1 MTDRGHAVTLL
12 GMGQRVAQGTRRL
25 AIARLDRPSVPR
37 SGTTR
42 APVKRAG
49 LEAALG
55 QVDAL
60 REAVEL
66 LERQLHVA
74 AVCAREQGATWAAL
88 GGALGM
94 TPKSAWKRYVA

>member
-1 MTDRGHAVTLL
+1 MRHAE
-12 GMGQRVAQGTRRL
+12 RVATGTRRL
-25 AIARLDRPSVPR
+25 AVARGDRPSVPR

-42 APVKRAG
+42 APVQRPG

-66 LERQLHVA
+66 LEHQLHVA
-74 AVCAREQGATWAAL
+74 AVQARRQGATWAAL
-88 GGALGM
+88 GSALGM